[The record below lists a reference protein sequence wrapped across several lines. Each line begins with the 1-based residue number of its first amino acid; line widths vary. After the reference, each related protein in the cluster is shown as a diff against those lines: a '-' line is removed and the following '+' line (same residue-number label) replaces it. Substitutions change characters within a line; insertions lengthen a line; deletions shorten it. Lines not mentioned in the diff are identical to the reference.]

1 MKLLNNYSLKKLT
14 TMAMGGAAR
23 YYVAVRSEGEL
34 LEALE
39 YARTHKLAYYV
50 IGEGSNL
57 IAADK
62 GFSGLVIRN
71 QIVKFNRERRLISVG
86 AGSNLTKF
94 ILKLDRLGLS
104 GLEKMA
110 GIPGTVGG
118 AVYGSAGAYGQEIK
132 DRIVGVDFFD
142 GKRFRS
148 LPKASC
154 KFSYRASIFKQHKNW
169 IITGVRLELGA
180 GESESLL
187 RTSNEIIKLREK
199 KYWPGLKCPGSFFK
213 NIKLSEISSNARK
226 RILSIIPKE
235 KILYGKLPAGVLLE
249 EVGAKGIHQGTIR
262 VADHHANLIYNPGG
276 GKAADVKKLA
286 QNLRKLVKTRF
297 GVIIEEEVQY
307 LDF

>member
-1 MKLLNNYSLKKLT
+1 M
-14 TMAMGGAAR
+14 
-23 YYVAVRSEGEL
+23 
-34 LEALE
+34 
-39 YARTHKLAYYV
+39 
-50 IGEGSNL
+50 
-57 IAADK
+57 
-62 GFSGLVIRN
+62 
-71 QIVKFNRERRLISVG
+71 
-86 AGSNLTKF
+86 
-94 ILKLDRLGLS
+94 
-104 GLEKMA
+104 
-110 GIPGTVGG
+110 
-118 AVYGSAGAYGQEIK
+118 
-132 DRIVGVDFFD
+132 
-142 GKRFRS
+142 
-148 LPKASC
+148 
-154 KFSYRASIFKQHKNW
+154 
-169 IITGVRLELGA
+169 
-180 GESESLL
+180 
-187 RTSNEIIKLREK
+187 REK